1 MSGISIT
8 CFAASYAVALALEIT
23 RLFFR
28 SGVRGAV
35 MLLFAGAGLLAQT
48 LFFVYRALH
57 EPNAPLSSE
66 FDWYLLAA
74 WCLMLA
80 YFDLTIHHPKT
91 PFGLFVLP
99 LVLGLIGMAQFA
111 ADHTPFPRS
120 QAAQIWGAIHG
131 AFLLL
136 GTVAVFIGFIV
147 GVMALAQAYRLK
159 NKLSPARR
167 FNLPSLEWLEGL
179 NMRAIAV
186 SVIMIAIGFL
196 SGIVLNLLHDR
207 LHVEELPWNDPI
219 IWTSAL
225 LVGWMLTAAGFSIF
239 YKPARQGR
247 KVAYLTVASFVFLVL
262 SIGLRLLLPTQHG
275 TTHPPHHP
283 VTSQRVHE
291 PNLLVARG
299 GS

>member
-35 MLLFAGAGLLAQT
+35 MLLFAGAGLVAQT
-48 LFFVYRALH
+48 LYLVYRALH

-66 FDWYLLAA
+66 YDWYLIAA

-99 LVLGLIGMAQFA
+99 LVLGLIGMAQFV
-111 ADHTPFPRS
+111 ADRTPFPRS

-136 GTVAVFIGFIV
+136 GTVAVFIGFTV

-159 NKLSPARR
+159 HKLSPAQR
-167 FNLPSLEWLEGL
+167 FNLPSLEWLERL
-179 NMRAIAV
+179 N
-186 SVIMIAIGFL
+186 
-196 SGIVLNLLHDR
+196 
-207 LHVEELPWNDPI
+207 
-219 IWTSAL
+219 
-225 LVGWMLTAAGFSIF
+225 
-239 YKPARQGR
+239 
-247 KVAYLTVASFVFLVL
+247 
-262 SIGLRLLLPTQHG
+262 
-275 TTHPPHHP
+275 
-283 VTSQRVHE
+283 
-291 PNLLVARG
+291 
-299 GS
+299 